1 MASLLVTE
9 SQTRKITLSWS
20 SLRCVAVYLGLD
32 QCIYLLSVQEL
43 AVLTL
48 ISQNT
53 VSTLGISYSYVCV
66 SFRQEEASM
75 SDAFKRPFTDTL
87 STHIIFSKLILS
99 SPKFNRKEKVG
110 QEGGWVNISI

>member
-32 QCIYLLSVQEL
+32 QCIYLRSVQEL

-53 VSTLGISYSYVCV
+53 VPTLGISYSYVCV
-66 SFRQEEASM
+66 NSRQEEASM
-75 SDAFKRPFTDTL
+75 SDAFKRPFPDTL
-87 STHIIFSKLILS
+87 STQTILCKLRLS
-99 SPKFNRKEKVG
+99 SPKFNWKEKVG
-110 QEGGWVNISI
+110 QEGGCVNIGI